1 MRGILGYQNEFLPV
15 LNRMQERQTITLL
28 LQQLITVI
36 VYPIKISYGQLN
48 AHKTKAIALQTPNII
63 ISTTDRY
70 KHQP

>member
-48 AHKTKAIALQTPNII
+48 AYKTKAIALQTPNII